1 MIKIVIHTA
10 DIHIPKIKRQDEYA
24 EQLTRFIEKCK
35 EITAPYKRE
44 EVRIVIS
51 GDLFD
56 SKNAINNE
64 LIVFTSAFLR
74 QLEEVATVIVIS
86 GNHDLVLSNL
96 DRTDTMTALFNTA
109 AFTNCK
115 FLDAM
120 LGYESGCVVDD
131 NVMWAVYSIYDNY
144 AKPTLDIGQAID
156 DINSETSH
164 RKVIGLYHGM
174 VVGARLDNNTIT
186 NMGVDADVFQGCDC
200 VMAGHIHKHQVIKRN
215 GIEIVYPSSLLQ
227 QTFGET
233 VSQHGFEV
241 WDIETMQHHFVE
253 LESDYGLYRME
264 INSFDDIDND
274 KEKLTNI

>member
-1 MIKIVIHTA
+1 MIRTVIHTA
-10 DIHIPKIKRQDEYA
+10 DIHIPKLKRQDEYA

-35 EITAPYKRE
+35 EVAAPYKRE

-51 GDLFD
+51 GDLFE

-64 LIVFTSAFLR
+64 LIVFASTFLR
-74 QLEEVATVIVIS
+74 QLQEIATVIVIS

-109 AFTNCK
+109 AFANCK

-131 NVMWAVYSIYDNY
+131 NIIWAVYSIYDDY
-144 AKPTLDIGQAID
+144 ARPSIEEAIAE
-156 DINSETSH
+156 NGEPK
-164 RKVIGLYHGM
+164 KVVGLYHGM
-174 VVGARLDNNTIT
+174 VVGAKLDNGTVT
-186 NMGVDADVFQGCDC
+186 DMGLGSDMFEGCDC
-200 VMAGHIHKHQVIKRN
+200 VMAGHIHKRQTIKRGN
-215 GIEIVYPSSLLQ
+215 VEIVYPSSLVQ

-241 WDIETMQHHFVE
+241 WDMETMQHRFVE

-264 INSFDDIDND
+264 ISSFDDIDND

>member
-1 MIKIVIHTA
+1 MIRTVIHTA
-10 DIHIPKIKRQDEYA
+10 DIHIPKLKRQDEYA

-35 EITAPYKRE
+35 EVAAPYKRE

-51 GDLFD
+51 GDLFE

-64 LIVFTSAFLR
+64 LIVFASTFLR
-74 QLEEVATVIVIS
+74 QLQEIATVIVIS

-109 AFTNCK
+109 AFANCK

-131 NVMWAVYSIYDNY
+131 TIIWAVYSIYDDY
-144 AKPTLDIGQAID
+144 ARPSIEEAIAE
-156 DINSETSH
+156 NGEPK
-164 RKVIGLYHGM
+164 KVVGLYHGM
-174 VVGARLDNNTIT
+174 VVGAKLDNGTVT
-186 NMGVDADVFQGCDC
+186 DMGLGPDIFEGCDC
-200 VMAGHIHKHQVIKRN
+200 VMAGHIHKRQAIKRGN
-215 GIEIVYPSSLLQ
+215 VEIVYPSSLIQ

-241 WDIETMQHHFVE
+241 WDMETMQHHFVG

-264 INSFDDIDND
+264 ISSFDDIDND

>member
-1 MIKIVIHTA
+1 MIRTVIHTA
-10 DIHIPKIKRQDEYA
+10 DIHIPKLKRQDEYA

-35 EITAPYKRE
+35 EVAAPYKRE

-51 GDLFD
+51 GDLFE

-64 LIVFTSAFLR
+64 LIVFASTFLR
-74 QLEEVATVIVIS
+74 QLQEIATVIVIS

-109 AFTNCK
+109 AFANCK

-131 NVMWAVYSIYDNY
+131 NIIWAVYSIYDDY
-144 AKPTLDIGQAID
+144 TRPSIEEAIAE
-156 DINSETSH
+156 NGEPK
-164 RKVIGLYHGM
+164 KVVGLYHGM
-174 VVGARLDNNTIT
+174 VVGAKLDNGTVT
-186 NMGVDADVFQGCDC
+186 DMGLGSDMFEGCDC
-200 VMAGHIHKHQVIKRN
+200 VMAGHIHKRQTIKRGN
-215 GIEIVYPSSLLQ
+215 VEIVYPSSLVQ

-241 WDIETMQHHFVE
+241 WDMETMQHRFVE

-264 INSFDDIDND
+264 ISSFDDIDND